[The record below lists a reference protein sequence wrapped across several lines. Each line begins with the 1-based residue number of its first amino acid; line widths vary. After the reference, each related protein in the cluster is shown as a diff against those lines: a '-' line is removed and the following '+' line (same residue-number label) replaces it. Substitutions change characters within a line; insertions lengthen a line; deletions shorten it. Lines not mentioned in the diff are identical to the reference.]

1 MSTFKTLDDLNP
13 YGKRVLVRC
22 DLNTPMKNGQVSD
35 ATRIYRSLPTLKYL
49 VSKGAKVIIMS
60 HFSRPKG
67 RVVAE
72 MSLAPIAT
80 ALAEHLKIDVA
91 FAPNCIGHD
100 AETAVKKLQNGE
112 LLLLENLR
120 FHPGEEANDP
130 AFAAQ
135 LAALGDMYI
144 NDAFSAAHRAHAS
157 TEGLAHLL
165 PAAAGRLM
173 QAELEALEG
182 ALEAPEH
189 PVAALVGGAKVSS
202 KMTVIGHLLNKV
214 DVMIIG
220 GGMAN
225 TFLHAQGIAV
235 GKSLCEH
242 DMKDAALKILEQAKN
257 AHCEIVLP
265 IDGVVATEFAAGA
278 ANQCV
283 DVHSIPADAMMLD
296 IGPKSAADL
305 EQRLT
310 VCKTLLWNGPM
321 GAFEIEPFDAG
332 TNAVARTAAKLTN
345 KGSLLSVAGGGD
357 TVAALANAGVSDD
370 FTYISTAGGAFLE
383 WLEGKTL
390 PGVQA
395 LS

>member
-1 MSTFKTLDDLNP
+1 MSTFKTLDDLDVS
-13 YGKRVLVRC
+13 GKRVLVRC
-22 DLNTPMKNGQVSD
+22 DLNTPMQNGQVSD
-35 ATRIYRSLPTLKYL
+35 ATRIERSLPTLQYL
-49 VSKGAKVIIMS
+49 VSKGAKVVIMS
-60 HFSRPKG
+60 HFARPKG
-67 RVVAE
+67 KVVAD
-72 MSLAPIAT
+72 MSLAPIAQ
-80 ALAEHLKIDVA
+80 ALSDHLKIDVA
-91 FAPNCIGHD
+91 FASNCIGND
-100 AETAVKKLQNGE
+100 AEAAVKNLENGE

-120 FHPGEEANDP
+120 FHSGEETND
-130 AFAAQ
+130 ATFAAQ
-135 LAALGDMYI
+135 LAALGDIYI

-157 TEGLAHLL
+157 TAGIAHLL

-173 QAELEALEG
+173 QSELEALQG

-202 KMTVIGHLLNKV
+202 KMAVIGHLLNKV

-225 TFLHAQGIAV
+225 TFLHAQGIDV

-242 DMKDAALKILEQAKN
+242 EMKGAALKILEQAKN
-257 AHCEIVLP
+257 ANCEIILP

-278 ANQCV
+278 THQCV
-283 DVHSIPADAMMLD
+283 DVHAIPADAMMLD

-305 EQRLT
+305 EQRLAT
-310 VCKTLLWNGPM
+310 CKTLLWNGPM
-321 GAFEIEPFDAG
+321 GAFEIEPFDVG
-332 TNAVARTAAKLTN
+332 TNAVARTAAKLTH

-395 LS
+395 LG